1 MKLKPKYTDEEIAMA
16 QKILAYRNGS
26 KRTAAKKEAAKKRTD
41 EGKSPGLAKGREAL
55 AKMSPER
62 RREICIK
69 ASKAASAKAAER
81 RKAKSLESPES

>member
-1 MKLKPKYTDEEIAMA
+1 MA

-26 KRTAAKKEAAKKRTD
+26 KAHGQPKRKRRKKRTD

>member
-1 MKLKPKYTDEEIAMA
+1 MKLKLKYTEEEIAMA
-16 QKILAYRNGS
+16 QKILAHRNGS
-26 KRTAAKKEAAKKRTD
+26 KRTAAKKEAAKKRTA